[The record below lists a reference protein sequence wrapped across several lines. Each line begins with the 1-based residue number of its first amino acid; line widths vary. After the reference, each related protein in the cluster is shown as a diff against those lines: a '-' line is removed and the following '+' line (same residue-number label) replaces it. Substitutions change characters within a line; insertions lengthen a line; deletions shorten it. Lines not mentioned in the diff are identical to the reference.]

1 MSTKNCTFIKNIGVV
16 EGACMCVFF
25 FLGGGEGVNDF
36 LQLHKKS
43 PVNLFFLI
51 SNPESVALS
60 TLFPV
65 MW

>member
-1 MSTKNCTFIKNIGVV
+1 MATKNCTFIKNIGVV

-25 FLGGGEGVNDF
+25 FLGGGGVNDF

-51 SNPESVALS
+51 SNPGSWMKRVVL
-60 TLFPV
+60 PIYC
-65 MW
+65 